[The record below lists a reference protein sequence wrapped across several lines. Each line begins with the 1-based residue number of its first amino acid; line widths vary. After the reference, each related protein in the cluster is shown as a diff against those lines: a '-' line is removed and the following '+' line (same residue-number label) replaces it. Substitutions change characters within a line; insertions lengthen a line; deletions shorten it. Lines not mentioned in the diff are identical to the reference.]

1 MYDIIGEMILLEEF
15 FQSEIMNKSSYS
27 KITFE
32 TVDFV
37 SDDSYQYFFFVKIK
51 EGESITFVNT
61 LYYIMNLIEYK
72 LIFNLKN

>member
-1 MYDIIGEMILLEEF
+1 MILLEEF